1 MIDRRTV
8 DSAVASILMVAGL
21 AQLWGGFSMDRLEI
35 RRIHPASIPGLVPMF
50 LGAAMFI
57 LALIVFMASRRTPSA
72 QAGDTENT
80 IGIAEIRSFVVVVL
94 LAGIYALGLVGNIH
108 FWLASA
114 LFVFT
119 FIMVAEW
126 QRLETGAARLRMG
139 AIAAIIA
146 ISVTGGISYMFET
159 GFLVRLP

>member
-21 AQLWGGFSMDRLEI
+21 AQLWGGFTMERLEI

-57 LALIVFMASRRTPSA
+57 LAIIVFVASRREAAPKPD
-72 QAGDTENT
+72 DTENT
-80 IGIAEIRSFVVVVL
+80 FGVAEIRSFVVVAL
-94 LAGIYALGLVGNIH
+94 LAGIYALGLVGNVH
-108 FWLASA
+108 FWLASS

-126 QRLETGAARLRMG
+126 QRLETNAARIRMG
-139 AIAAIIA
+139 AIAAAIA
-146 ISVTGGISYMFET
+146 VIVTGGISYMFET

>member
-1 MIDRRTV
+1 
-8 DSAVASILMVAGL
+8 
-21 AQLWGGFSMDRLEI
+21 
-35 RRIHPASIPGLVPMF
+35 
-50 LGAAMFI
+50 
-57 LALIVFMASRRTPSA
+57 
-72 QAGDTENT
+72 
-80 IGIAEIRSFVVVVL
+80 VVL
-94 LAGIYALGLVGNIH
+94 LAGIYALGLVGNVH

-126 QRLETGAARLRMG
+126 QRLETRAARLRMG